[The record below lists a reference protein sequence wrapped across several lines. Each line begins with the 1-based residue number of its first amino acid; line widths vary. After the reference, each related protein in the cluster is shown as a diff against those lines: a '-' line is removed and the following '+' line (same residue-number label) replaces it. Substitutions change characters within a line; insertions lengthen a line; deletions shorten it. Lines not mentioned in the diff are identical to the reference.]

1 MKKTKKLEQ
10 KSYIKE
16 FFGLFGK
23 KKSERKKDINDLI
36 DNDPVL
42 KKLDAEINDIN
53 SKAEDRLEKI
63 ATSDQMAIL
72 RKYGVIK

>member
-1 MKKTKKLEQ
+1 MKKSKKLEQ
-10 KSYIKE
+10 KSYIWE

-23 KKSERKKDINDLI
+23 KKSERKKDVNDLI
-36 DNDPVL
+36 DNDPIL
-42 KKLDAEINDIN
+42 KQIDDRINDLN
-53 SKAEDRLEKI
+53 SKAADRLEKI

>member
-10 KSYIKE
+10 KSYIWE

-23 KKSERKKDINDLI
+23 KKSERKKDVNDLI
-36 DNDPVL
+36 DNDPIL
-42 KKLDAEINDIN
+42 KKLDDEINDLN
-53 SKAEDRLEKI
+53 SKASNRLQKI
-63 ATSDQMAIL
+63 ATPDQMAIL

>member
-10 KSYIKE
+10 KSYLWE

-23 KKSERKKDINDLI
+23 KKAERKKDINDLI
-36 DNDPVL
+36 DNDPIL
-42 KKLDAEINDIN
+42 KKLDDEINDLN
-53 SKAEDRLEKI
+53 AKAAARLEKT
-63 ATSDQMAIL
+63 ASDEELAIL